1 MIINRWDNKE
11 LNKYKRKIFTKIDPD
26 IVERI
31 YTSHLIG
38 RDKDL
43 VMHGGGNIS
52 VKIKETDC
60 IGNNIETLRVKG
72 SGWDLDNIN
81 EEGLPALNLEKLLIL
96 RDKNII
102 SDEDLVNYQRTCLLD
117 AYSPN
122 PSIETLLHACIPHKF
137 VEHTHSTPFLF
148 LANIKNS
155 KKIVNEVFKGKLG
168 FVKYVKPGFDLAKRV
183 DEIIESNNDLDG
195 LFLEHHGHFTWGEN
209 AKEAYF
215 RLIDQTNT
223 LEKWI
228 KKNQVKSSKRIK
240 KRPNYS
246 EYSNFA
252 IQLKHSLNKYG
263 SDKNGYVFKINNSN
277 EVLSILDNIEI
288 DQFAKRIVLTPD
300 HIIRTKG
307 KPVLIDVNKI
317 KLTQTNISK
326 IISKYCQDYKNY
338 YRKFSK
344 RNIHTMLDPI
354 PNMVWVKGLGLISIG
369 SSVKAINI
377 IEDIALQSLRVF
389 HQHIKNKEDFISL
402 SESDLFEMEY
412 WSLEQ
417 AKLGS
422 KKSQKLA
429 SKVIVITGGGG
440 TIGKACA
447 KKMLDEGGNILL
459 VDRTQEI
466 VDEALNE
473 LNDARVKGIS
483 LDITNENAPKKI
495 IEKAFSCFGGLDI
508 LISNAGSALEGMMD
522 KLSSKKFKESFD
534 LNFFS
539 HYEISKEV
547 IHVFKKQGI
556 KGQILFNITKQAIN
570 PGRNFGAYG
579 IPKLSIIGLMKQLAL
594 ENGKFGIRVNGIN
607 ADKIKSGLL
616 NKELIKRRS
625 IDRSVSQKEYMKGN
639 LLNEEVLAKD
649 VAEAFFSLIS
659 LSKTTGHIITVDGG
673 NIEASLR

>member
-1 MIINRWDNKE
+1 M
-11 LNKYKRKIFTKIDPD
+11 
-26 IVERI
+26 
-31 YTSHLIG
+31 
-38 RDKDL
+38 
-43 VMHGGGNIS
+43 
-52 VKIKETDC
+52 
-60 IGNNIETLRVKG
+60 
-72 SGWDLDNIN
+72 
-81 EEGLPALNLEKLLIL
+81 
-96 RDKNII
+96 
-102 SDEDLVNYQRTCLLD
+102 
-117 AYSPN
+117 
-122 PSIETLLHACIPHKF
+122 
-137 VEHTHSTPFLF
+137 
-148 LANIKNS
+148 
-155 KKIVNEVFKGKLG
+155 
-168 FVKYVKPGFDLAKRV
+168 
-183 DEIIESNNDLDG
+183 
-195 LFLEHHGHFTWGEN
+195 
-209 AKEAYF
+209 
-215 RLIDQTNT
+215 
-223 LEKWI
+223 
-228 KKNQVKSSKRIK
+228 
-240 KRPNYS
+240 
-246 EYSNFA
+246 
-252 IQLKHSLNKYG
+252 KHSLNKYG

-307 KPVLIDVNKI
+307 KPVLIDVNKV
-317 KLTQTNISK
+317 KLTQANVSK

-338 YRKFSK
+338 FRKYSK

-354 PNMVWVKGLGLISIG
+354 PNMVWVRGLGLISIA
-369 SSVKAINI
+369 SNVKAINI
-377 IEDIALQSLRVF
+377 IDDIALQTLRVF

-466 VDEALNE
+466 VDEALHE
-473 LNDARVKGIS
+473 LNDGRVKGIS
-483 LDITNENAPKKI
+483 LDITNKNAPKKI

-522 KLSSKKFKESFD
+522 QLSSKKFKESFD

-607 ADKIKSGLL
+607 ADKIRSGLL
-616 NKELIKRRS
+616 NKELIKKK
-625 IDRSVSQKEYMKGN
+625 VY
-639 LLNEEVLAKD
+639 
-649 VAEAFFSLIS
+649 
-659 LSKTTGHIITVDGG
+659 
-673 NIEASLR
+673 

>member
-1 MIINRWDNKE
+1 MIINRWNNKE
-11 LNKYKRKIFTKIDPD
+11 LIKYKRKIFPKIDPD

-38 RDKDL
+38 SDKDL

-52 VKIKETDC
+52 VKIKEKDC
-60 IGNNIETLRVKG
+60 IGSYIETLRVKG
-72 SGWDLDNIN
+72 SGWDLDNIS
-81 EEGLPALNLEKLLIL
+81 ERGLPALNLEKLLIL

-117 AYSPN
+117 SKSPN

-137 VEHTHSTPFLF
+137 VEHTHSSPFLF

-155 KKIVNEVFKGKLG
+155 KKIVNQVFNGKLG
-168 FVKYVKPGFDLAKRV
+168 FIEYVKPGFDLAKKV
-183 DEIIESNNDLDG
+183 DEIIQSNKNLDG

-215 RLIDQTNT
+215 RLIEQTNT

-228 KKNQVKSSKRIK
+228 KKNQVKSSKKIK
-240 KRPNYS
+240 KRIDLS
-246 EYSNFA
+246 EYLNFA
-252 IQLKHSLNKYG
+252 IKLKHSLNQYG
-263 SDKNGYVFKINNSN
+263 SDENGYVFKINNSN

-288 DQFAKRIVLTPD
+288 DKFAKRIVLTPD

-307 KPVLIDVNKI
+307 KPVLIDGNKV
-317 KLTQTNISK
+317 KLTQTKISQ

-338 YRKFSK
+338 FRKYSK
-344 RNIHTMLDPI
+344 RNLHRMLDPI
-354 PNMVWVKGLGLISIG
+354 PHMIWIKGLGLISVG
-369 SSVKAINI
+369 SSMKAINVV
-377 IEDIALQSLRVF
+377 EDIALQTLKVF
-389 HQHIKNKEDFISL
+389 HQHIKNEEDFISL

-417 AKLGS
+417 AKLGT
-422 KKSQKLA
+422 KKSKKLA

-440 TIGKACA
+440 TIGRACA
-447 KKMLDEGGNILL
+447 RKMLDEGGNILL
-459 VDRTQEI
+459 VDRTQGI
-466 VDEALNE
+466 IDEAINE
-473 LNDARVKGIS
+473 LNDERVKGVS
-483 LDITNENAPKKI
+483 VDITHKNAPKKI
-495 IEKAFSCFGGLDI
+495 IEKAFSYFGGLDI
-508 LISNAGSALEGMMD
+508 LISNAGSAVEGMMD
-522 KLSSKKFKESFD
+522 QLSSKKFKESFD

-547 IHVFKKQGI
+547 IDVFKKQDV
-556 KGQILFNITKQAIN
+556 KGQILFNITKQSIN
-570 PGRNFGAYG
+570 PGINFGAYG

-607 ADKIKSGLL
+607 ADKIRSGLL

-625 IDRSVSQKEYMKGN
+625 IDRNVSQKEYMKGN

-649 VAEAFFSLIS
+649 VAEAFFSLIT